1 MERIADMFTFNGQPV
16 LLVVDDQKGGHD
28 RFDHTPTPDTASQ
41 HRVRRALAAALF
53 ALASALAAPEQ
64 REGISASR

>member
-16 LLVVDDQKGGHD
+16 LLVVDDKKGGYD

-41 HRVRRALAAALF
+41 HRVRQAVAKALF
-53 ALASALAAPEQ
+53 ALAQALAVPQQ
-64 REGISASR
+64 REQVQV